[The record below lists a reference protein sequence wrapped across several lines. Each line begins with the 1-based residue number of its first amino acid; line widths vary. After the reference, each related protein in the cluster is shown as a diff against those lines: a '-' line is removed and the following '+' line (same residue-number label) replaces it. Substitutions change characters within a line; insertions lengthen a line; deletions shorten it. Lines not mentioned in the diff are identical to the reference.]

1 MASRS
6 GPAHAVYDSM
16 TLIQRRNDP
25 AKNDESNASLT
36 AKSCPLTHTS
46 PCTTEGS
53 LTKRC
58 LDLRLPPWSAK
69 CWSVCDHDM
78 KLQKWTTMWASL
90 WPSTPLSSIHSI
102 HATHCNTNDYCSWPL
117 QFCCCSHLA
126 LPSPQLAPNPPLP
139 PLRIQP
145 GQRLLNNIPQLVK
158 PRKSQGWQAS
168 SMESRYLSDSLNI
181 FPCLDVL
188 QLCQMGAH
196 NADDF
201 DDLGVSLTILT
212 ANKFCDPAPEVDF
225 VNVWRDRSE

>member
-6 GPAHAVYDSM
+6 GPAQAVYDSM
-16 TLIQRRNDP
+16 TLIQQRNDP

-36 AKSCPLTHTS
+36 AKSCPLDTHFAMHHWRFTDKTLPWS
-46 PCTTEGS
+46 S
-53 LTKRC
+53 LTALVGKMLKR
-58 LDLRLPPWSAK
+58 LWSRHEVTEMDNHVGVFMAFNTIL
-69 CWSVCDHDM
+69 VY
-78 KLQKWTTMWASL
+78 TFYT
-90 WPSTPLSSIHSI
+90 
-102 HATHCNTNDYCSWPL
+102 CNTL
-117 QFCCCSHLA
+117 QHQWLLFMATAFCCCSHLA

-188 QLCQMGAH
+188 QLC
-196 NADDF
+196 
-201 DDLGVSLTILT
+201 
-212 ANKFCDPAPEVDF
+212 
-225 VNVWRDRSE
+225 

>member
-6 GPAHAVYDSM
+6 GPGQAVYDSM
-16 TLIQRRNDP
+16 TLIQQRNDP

-90 WPSTPLSSIHSI
+90 WPSTPFSSIHSI

-117 QFCCCSHLA
+117 HFAAVLI
-126 LPSPQLAPNPPLP
+126 
-139 PLRIQP
+139 LRC
-145 GQRLLNNIPQLVK
+145 LLRSLHPIRHCHPC
-158 PRKSQGWQAS
+158 AS
-168 SMESRYLSDSLNI
+168 SRVNDSWITFHNLSSHEKARAGKHPQWSPDI
-181 FPCLDVL
+181 FQILSIFFLVL
-188 QLCQMGAH
+188 TSCSYAKWELIM
-196 NADDF
+196 
-201 DDLGVSLTILT
+201 LMILMI
-212 ANKFCDPAPEVDF
+212 
-225 VNVWRDRSE
+225 